1 MSSRPWH
8 LYLRPHRLPDTPAAI
23 RLFLAASS
31 GAILS
36 LSYHGSFLGLYSWFC
51 PALLLSSILGA
62 RPLVAFFC
70 GFLHGLI
77 FVLTCV
83 PWIADV
89 LALHGGMSRAAGW
102 AVLLLIATVWGASIG
117 LFAWAVQRLWR
128 LSLALALFG
137 VPFLWISTEVL
148 RAYLPEIS
156 FPWGLLGYPAAENP
170 AFVQLTTIA
179 GIYGLSFLVAAFN
192 ALLVWSDSAL
202 PGEKTRRIGILLAVV
217 ASFLLVGWIGP
228 RLFRGPSP
236 VIWPASFSRISR
248 SRWNI
253 KVTGTPSTRPT
264 LRNSPA

>member
-8 LYLRPHRLPDTPAAI
+8 LYLRPHRLPDTPAGI
-23 RLFLAASS
+23 RLLLAASS

-51 PALLLSSILGA
+51 LALLLSSILGA
-62 RPLVAFFC
+62 RPLIAFFC
-70 GFLHGLI
+70 GFLHGLV

-83 PWIADV
+83 PWIAEV
-89 LALHGGMSRAAGW
+89 LAVHGGMSSTAGW

-117 LFAWAVQRLWR
+117 LFAWTVQRLWR
-128 LSLALALFG
+128 FSLALALFG
-137 VPFLWISTEVL
+137 APFLWISTEVL

-170 AFVQLTTIA
+170 AFVQLTTIT

-202 PGEKTRRIGILLAVV
+202 PGEKTRRFGILLAVV
-217 ASFLLVGWIGP
+217 AALLMVGWIGRRFVP
-228 RLFRGPSP
+228 EAEPHHFARVVQPNFP
-236 VIWPASFSRISR
+236 
-248 SRWNI
+248 
-253 KVTGTPSTRPT
+253 
-264 LRNSPA
+264 